1 MDRKKFRKRMV
12 PAAVIAVLA
21 AVPAAAYADEPKDN
35 VFVAEPGNPY
45 DEATWNRIHDNV
57 LEYDEIGIL
66 VNEFSPTYKN
76 LRETYEDNKNA
87 SNDVE
92 KVKEQLMAGS
102 GALIDQA
109 NSLSDT
115 ASSIRDMLGY
125 QNMVTP
131 DAYASMVYSAELLNY
146 QSEQM
151 LLMGDSVTEVTPEML
166 HVQVVETGRASL
178 ISGAQTAMIGYEQLL
193 LSKEQLESSL
203 ELLEAVY
210 QSTVTQANVGMATQA
225 DVLSAKQNLESAQ
238 AGMLT
243 IEANE
248 QNIRQTLCTMLGW
261 AYNASPEIRPVP
273 AADESRI
280 AVMNP
285 ELTYTLP
292 KYQTA
297 CGCTDILMHTM
308 ERYFTQEEHTE
319 LTDRLA
325 EGLMKTVMDSARV
338 LMDEPENYN
347 ARAQVMWAG
356 SLSHNGLTGC
366 GTDGGD
372 WATHQLE
379 HEIGALFD
387 VAHGAGLAAIWG
399 SWARY
404 VMDADLPRFA
414 RFAVNVMGVE
424 QDFRSQEATAEAGIC
439 ALEDFFRSLDMPV
452 SIHELIGRQITDAEI
467 EEMADKCSRGGTFE
481 IGGMK
486 RLGRGDMVNIYRMAR

>member
-1 MDRKKFRKRMV
+1 MDRKRFRKRMV

-87 SNDVE
+87 SKDVE

-285 ELTYTLP
+285 ETDKEKAIANNFTLKYNVLSLDTLTDGSAE
-292 KYQTA
+292 KA
-297 CGCTDILMHTM
+297 NM
-308 ERYFTQEEHTE
+308 ERTVAQQKEQIASKLTNLYNDVLQKQSELATAKAAYELEQTKMNAASQKLQLGTIGRLEYLQQENSLKNQEIAVKNAE
-319 LTDRLA
+319 L
-325 EGLMKTVMDSARV
+325 
-338 LMDEPENYN
+338 
-347 ARAQVMWAG
+347 
-356 SLSHNGLTGC
+356 
-366 GTDGGD
+366 
-372 WATHQLE
+372 
-379 HEIGALFD
+379 ALFQSMETY
-387 VAHGAGLAAIWG
+387 GW
-399 SWARY
+399 
-404 VMDADLPRFA
+404 
-414 RFAVNVMGVE
+414 
-424 QDFRSQEATAEAGIC
+424 T
-439 ALEDFFRSLDMPV
+439 LEGNLSL
-452 SIHELIGRQITDAEI
+452 T
-467 EEMADKCSRGGTFE
+467 
-481 IGGMK
+481 
-486 RLGRGDMVNIYRMAR
+486 